1 MNNIQQLRV
10 QLEKMYEKMG
20 GEKLEEDV
28 ATILNELQASL
39 NTVLDELAHK
49 FAKRLV
55 VEIENFFLI
64 EGVFNV
70 ESL

>member
-49 FAKRLV
+49 FAKRSV

-70 ESL
+70 ETL

>member
-49 FAKRLV
+49 FAKRSV

>member
-28 ATILNELQASL
+28 ATILNELQGSL

-49 FAKRLV
+49 FAKRWV
-55 VEIENFFLI
+55 QHNDSQ
-64 EGVFNV
+64 GV
-70 ESL
+70 S

>member
-49 FAKRLV
+49 FAKRSVSEKEFSCVFCL
-55 VEIENFFLI
+55 FFL
-64 EGVFNV
+64 FF
-70 ESL
+70 

>member
-49 FAKRLV
+49 FAKRSVLLQMRY
-55 VEIENFFLI
+55 I
-64 EGVFNV
+64 
-70 ESL
+70 

>member
-49 FAKRLV
+49 FAKRWETQNTV
-55 VEIENFFLI
+55 IMEYIKPY
-64 EGVFNV
+64 
-70 ESL
+70 

>member
-1 MNNIQQLRV
+1 
-10 QLEKMYEKMG
+10 MYEKMG

-49 FAKRLV
+49 FAKRSVL
-55 VEIENFFLI
+55 EKGIFFFFFL
-64 EGVFNV
+64 EGMSKRKSIGLV
-70 ESL
+70 

>member
-49 FAKRLV
+49 FAKRSV
-55 VEIENFFLI
+55 T
-64 EGVFNV
+64 
-70 ESL
+70 